1 MGVIETSIRRKND
14 HNLNAARNVGAC
26 DFRYVCGHVQEFFNE
41 LKNQRKAIGQDVNLT
56 VAVLDGILVGCVKT
70 VLHWG

>member
-26 DFRYVCGHVQEFFNE
+26 DFRYVCSHVQEFFNE
-41 LKNQRKAIGQDVNLT
+41 LKNQIGMKERL
-56 VAVLDGILVGCVKT
+56 
-70 VLHWG
+70 